1 MRKTYGNRISD
12 KFLENIEDRK
22 IVFMED
28 GSDLRNMKIGISEG
42 EEIFNNFV

>member
-1 MRKTYGNRISD
+1 
-12 KFLENIEDRK
+12 
-22 IVFMED
+22 MED